1 MKALTEKQL
10 EVQQRLAT
18 KYGDLEMVGDEVDSS
33 YHVVRFTNGEDHI
46 FNKVRYCVRIGK
58 GGRLTVVDAD
68 RVLADRK
75 ACRVLALL
83 LAHELNLSKRHVK
96 LWR

>member
-1 MKALTEKQL
+1 MSNLTEKQL
-10 EVQQRLAT
+10 EAQKRLAS
-18 KYGDLEMVGDEVDSS
+18 KYSDLEMVGDEINSS

-46 FNKVRYCVRIGK
+46 LNKVRYCVRIGK
-58 GGRLTVVDAD
+58 GGRLTIVDAD

-83 LAHELNLSKRHVK
+83 LAYELNLSKRHVK